1 MNSVYLTNPVTGA
14 KRSIKKA
21 YNIKYSE
28 RSNNLFT
35 GGFTLPADDEL
46 TGKIQQFSFIEMFDG
61 ERRVEVF
68 TVVKSAESYGSSV
81 PVIKYDLLDALFL
94 LNLSVIEFLQLTNP
108 TTREALQAVMDYQYL
123 PYWTL
128 GDVEFSRGL
137 SYQWENEN
145 GLLSPLM
152 SVLDDTAEPYVIERD
167 TTKFPFVLHFR
178 KPTSKVSA
186 RVKQGYNMTGFTVEQ
201 EGKNLVNWILPKG
214 NAEGINAVDISKLNG
229 GKRYLMDQESMNKYF
244 PAMNIWKDNR
254 FAIEEN
260 LFEGAKSRL
269 NAWKEPKVDWE
280 VSAVDLTKV
289 MRHPENLAINQ
300 NREIKANELTLDSLV
315 EVETKRYGKINLRV
329 LERSKNDVTGK
340 PGEMTLKITNEGVNA
355 FAYDEERQQDI
366 ARMTANGAQNIIP
379 YIFDREA
386 DDTEPVDFNFEI
398 PEDCVNV
405 NSAFLWIK
413 PTNFR
418 ATSKGNKSSD
428 TVVSSATSSAGGG
441 TTVGSTS
448 ESGGGTTVGSTSSAG
463 GGQTVG
469 TTSSSGGG
477 QTSSASG
484 NHRHRMFNFIGGS
497 SLNDAP
503 VSGFSAPTGEDG
515 LQPMVVGFHR
525 SLESADQDL
534 FTAGTSGT
542 HSHTVS
548 SHTHSVSI
556 TINAH
561 THDVSINIPAHTH
574 KFSVTILPHTHDVK
588 ITIPG
593 HTHPIIYGI
602 FKYTSL
608 PKSMEVWID
617 ENVVPVDSTSVSR
630 LDVVKYLKKDSSGKV
645 VRGSHKLK
653 IKPDDLVRFEIQ
665 LMLTVFIKSR
675 IGGQI

>member
-14 KRSIKKA
+14 KRGIKKA
-21 YNIKYSE
+21 HNISYSE

-61 ERRVEVF
+61 ERRVELF

-108 TTREALQAVMDYQYL
+108 TTREALQAVMDYQHL

-128 GDVEFSRGL
+128 GDVEFSRGF

-152 SVLDDTAEPYVIERD
+152 SVLDDTAESYVIERD

-229 GKRYLMDQESMNKYF
+229 GKRYLMDQESMDEFF
-244 PAMNIWKDNR
+244 PAMTIWKDDR
-254 FAIEEN
+254 YTVEEN
-260 LFEGAKSRL
+260 LLEAAKSRL

-300 NREIKANELTLDSLV
+300 NREIKANELMLDSLV
-315 EVETKRYGKINLRV
+315 EVETKKYGKINLRV

-340 PGEMTLKITNEGVNA
+340 PGEMTMKITNEGVNA

-405 NSAFLWIK
+405 NNAFLWIK

-428 TVVSSATSSAGGG
+428 TTVSSATSSAGGG

-477 QTSSASG
+477 QTSSAGG
-484 NHRHRMFNFIGGS
+484 NHTHLVATNESSSEPSSFYREFDAGS
-497 SLNDAP
+497 GMRFYMS
-503 VSGFSAPTGEDG
+503 T
-515 LQPMVVGFHR
+515 
-525 SLESADQDL
+525 
-534 FTAGTSGT
+534 TATVDWHTKGSSGT
-542 HSHTVS
+542 HTHTVS

-574 KFSVTILPHTHDVK
+574 KFSVTIQPHTHDVK

-602 FKYTSL
+602 FKYQNL
-608 PKSMEVWID
+608 PSSMEVWID
-617 ENVVPVDSTSVSR
+617 DNAVPMSSTNVSR

-645 VRGSHKLK
+645 VRGAHKLK

>member
-14 KRSIKKA
+14 KRGIKKA
-21 YNIKYSE
+21 YNISYSE

-35 GGFTLPADDEL
+35 GGFTLSADDDL
-46 TGKIQQFSFIEMFDG
+46 TKKIKQFSFIEIYDG
-61 ERRVEVF
+61 EKRVELFV
-68 TVVKSAESYGSSV
+68 VVKSAESYGSSV
-81 PVIKYDLLDALFL
+81 PVIKYDLMDALFL

-108 TTREALQAVMDYQYL
+108 TTREAMQAVMDCQYL

-128 GDVEFSRGL
+128 GDVEFSRGF

-152 SVLDDTAEPYVIERD
+152 SVLDDTAEQYVIERD

-214 NAEGINAVDISKLNG
+214 NAEGINTVDISKLNG
-229 GKRYLMDQESMNKYF
+229 GKRYLMDQSSMDEFF
-244 PAMNIWKDNR
+244 PAMTIWKDDR
-254 FAIEEN
+254 YTVADN
-260 LFEGAKSRL
+260 LFAAAKSRL
-269 NAWKEPKVDWE
+269 NAWKEPNVDWN

-289 MRHPENLAINQ
+289 LRHPENLAINQ
-300 NREIKANELTLDSLV
+300 NRKIKANELKLDSLV
-315 EVETKRYGKINLRV
+315 EVETKKYGKINLRV
-329 LERSKNDVTGK
+329 LERSKSDVTGK
-340 PGEMTLKITNEGVNA
+340 PGEMTLKITNEGINA

-386 DDTEPVDFNFEI
+386 DDTEPVDFSFEI

-405 NSAFLWIK
+405 NNAFLWIK

-418 ATSKGNKSSD
+418 ATSKGNKSTD
-428 TVVSSATSSAGGG
+428 TVVSSNTSSAGGG

-477 QTSSASG
+477 QTSSANG
-484 NHRHRMFNFIGGS
+484 NHRHVM
-497 SLNDAP
+497 
-503 VSGFSAPTGEDG
+503 
-515 LQPMVVGFHR
+515 
-525 SLESADQDL
+525 
-534 FTAGTSGT
+534 FTAAAGPLNWTEGVFAANGTAGLMLKTNTSGSIETAGSSGT

-548 SHTHSVSI
+548 SHTHTVSI

-574 KFSVTILPHTHDVK
+574 KFSVKIEPHTHQVS

-602 FKYTSL
+602 FKYSRL
-608 PKSMEVWID
+608 PSSMEVWID
-617 ENVVPVDSTSVSR
+617 DNVVPVDSTSVSR

-645 VRGSHKLK
+645 VRGAHKLK
-653 IKPDDLVRFEIQ
+653 IKPNDLVRFEIQ

-675 IGGQI
+675 IGGKV

>member
-1 MNSVYLTNPVTGA
+1 VNSVYLTNPVTGE
-14 KRSIKKA
+14 KRGIKKA
-21 YNIKYSE
+21 FNISYSE

-46 TGKIQQFSFIEMFDG
+46 TAKIKQFSFIEIYDG
-61 ERRVEVF
+61 EKRVELFV
-68 TVVKSAESYGSSV
+68 VVKSAESYGSSV
-81 PVIKYDLLDALFL
+81 PVIKYDLMDALFL

-108 TTREALQAVMDYQYL
+108 TTREALQAVIDCQYL

-128 GDVEFSRGL
+128 GDVEFYRGF

-152 SVLDDTAEPYVIERD
+152 SVLDDTAERYVIERD

-178 KPTSKVSA
+178 KPSTLIST

-229 GKRYLMDQESMNKYF
+229 GKRYLMDQASMDEFF
-244 PAMNIWKDNR
+244 PAMTIWKDGR
-254 FAIEEN
+254 YTAEDN
-260 LFEGAKSRL
+260 LFEAAKSRL
-269 NAWKEPKVDWE
+269 NAWKEPEVSWD
-280 VSAVDLTKV
+280 VSAVDLAKV
-289 MRHPENLAINQ
+289 LRHPENLSINQ
-300 NREIKANELTLDSLV
+300 NREIEANDLKLDSLV
-315 EVETKRYGKINLRV
+315 EVETKKYGKINLRV
-329 LERSKNDVTGK
+329 LERSKSDVTGK
-340 PGEMTLKITNEGVNA
+340 PGDMTLKITNEGINA

-366 ARMTANGAQNIIP
+366 TRMAANGAQNIIP

-386 DDTEPVDFNFEI
+386 DDTEPVDFSFEI

-405 NSAFLWIK
+405 NNAFLWIK

-428 TVVSSATSSAGGG
+428 SVVSSSTSSAGGG

-463 GGQTVG
+463 GGQTSSANGDHRHLMFAKTESIGPLIEQNFNAGSGGVVKLEAS
-469 TTSSSGGG
+469 TSDLYTLGSSG
-477 QTSSASG
+477 S
-484 NHRHRMFNFIGGS
+484 
-497 SLNDAP
+497 
-503 VSGFSAPTGEDG
+503 
-515 LQPMVVGFHR
+515 
-525 SLESADQDL
+525 
-534 FTAGTSGT
+534 
-542 HSHTVS
+542 HSHTIS
-548 SHTHSVSI
+548 S
-556 TINAH
+556 H
-561 THDVSINIPAHTH
+561 THDVSINVPAHTH
-574 KFSVTILPHTHDVK
+574 RFSVTIEAHTHDVK

-602 FKYTSL
+602 FKYSSL
-608 PKSMEVWID
+608 PSSMEVWID
-617 ENVVPVDSTSVSR
+617 DNVVPVDSTSVSR
-630 LDVVKYLKKDSSGKV
+630 LDVVTYLKKDSSGKV
-645 VRGSHKLK
+645 VRGAHKLK
-653 IKPDDLVRFEIQ
+653 IKPNDLVRFEIQ

>member
-14 KRSIKKA
+14 KRGIKKA
-21 YNIKYSE
+21 YNISYSE
-28 RSNNLFT
+28 RSNNLFI
-35 GGFTLPADDEL
+35 GGFTLPADDDL
-46 TGKIQQFSFIEMFDG
+46 TAKIKQFSFIEIYDG
-61 ERRVEVF
+61 EKRVELFV
-68 TVVKSAESYGSSV
+68 VVKSAESYGASV

-128 GDVEFSRGL
+128 GDVEFSRGF

-152 SVLDDTAEPYVIERD
+152 SVLDDTAESYVIERD

-214 NAEGINAVDISKLNG
+214 NAEGINAVDISKLNS
-229 GKRYLMDQESMNKYF
+229 GKRYLMDQESMDEFF
-244 PAMNIWKDNR
+244 PAMTIWKDDR
-254 FAIEEN
+254 YTVEEN
-260 LFEGAKSRL
+260 LFEAAKSRL

-280 VSAVDLTKV
+280 VSAVDLTNV

-315 EVETKRYGKINLRV
+315 EVETKKYGKINLRI

-340 PGEMTLKITNEGVNA
+340 PGEMTMKITNEGVNA

-386 DDTEPVDFNFEI
+386 DDTEPVDFSFEI

-405 NSAFLWIK
+405 NNAFLWIK

-428 TVVSSATSSAGGG
+428 TTVSSATSSAGGG

-477 QTSSASG
+477 QTSSAGG
-484 NHRHRMFNFIGGS
+484 NHTHLVATNES
-497 SLNDAP
+497 
-503 VSGFSAPTGEDG
+503 
-515 LQPMVVGFHR
+515 
-525 SLESADQDL
+525 SADPSSFYREFDAGSGMR
-534 FTAGTSGT
+534 FYMSTTATVDWHTKGSSGT
-542 HSHTVS
+542 HTHTVS

-574 KFSVTILPHTHDVK
+574 KFSVTIQPHTHDVK

-617 ENVVPVDSTSVSR
+617 ENVVPVSSTNVSR
-630 LDVVKYLKKDSSGKV
+630 LDVVKYLKKDGSGKV

>member
-14 KRSIKKA
+14 KRGIKKA
-21 YNIKYSE
+21 YNISYSE

-35 GGFTLPADDEL
+35 GGFTLSADDDL
-46 TGKIQQFSFIEMFDG
+46 TKKIKQFSFIEIYDG
-61 ERRVEVF
+61 EKRVELFV
-68 TVVKSAESYGSSV
+68 VVKSAESYGSSV
-81 PVIKYDLLDALFL
+81 PFIKYDLMDALFL

-108 TTREALQAVMDYQYL
+108 TTREAMQAVMDCQYL
-123 PYWTL
+123 PYWKL
-128 GDVEFSRGL
+128 GDVEFSRGF

-152 SVLDDTAEPYVIERD
+152 SILDDTAEQYVIERD
-167 TTKFPFVLHFR
+167 TTKLPFVLHFR

-229 GKRYLMDQESMNKYF
+229 GKRYLMDQTSMNEFF
-244 PAMNIWKDNR
+244 PAMTIWKDDR
-254 FAIEEN
+254 YTVEEN
-260 LFEGAKSRL
+260 LFEAAKSRL

-289 MRHPENLAINQ
+289 MRNPENLAINQ

-315 EVETKRYGKINLRV
+315 EVETKKYGKINLRV
-329 LERSKNDVTGK
+329 LERSKSDMTGK
-340 PGEMTLKITNEGVNA
+340 PGEMTMKITNEGVNA

-386 DDTEPVDFNFEI
+386 DDTEPVDFSFEI

-405 NSAFLWIK
+405 NNAFLWIK

-428 TVVSSATSSAGGG
+428 TVISSATSSAGGG

-448 ESGGGTTVGSTSSAG
+448 ESGGGATAGSTSSAG

-477 QTSSASG
+477 QTSSAG
-484 NHRHRMFNFIGGS
+484 GDHNHVMFKNVVGPIGGS
-497 SLNDAP
+497 EKPYSAGGSAAVMIYSNNSSDLTTYGS
-503 VSGFSAPTGEDG
+503 SGN
-515 LQPMVVGFHR
+515 
-525 SLESADQDL
+525 
-534 FTAGTSGT
+534 

-556 TINAH
+556 TINSH
-561 THDVSINIPAHTH
+561 THTVSINIPAHTH
-574 KFSVTILPHTHDVK
+574 RFSVTIQAHTHDVK

-602 FKYTSL
+602 FKYQSL
-608 PKSMEVWID
+608 PSSMDVWID
-617 ENVVPVDSTSVSR
+617 DIAVPVSGTSVSR

-653 IKPDDLVRFEIQ
+653 IKPNDLVRFEIQ

-675 IGGQI
+675 IGGKI